1 MIQVCLNEQNVIF
14 QGEFTVLRIIE
25 ILWVFFQI
33 LKKRK
38 TYVEA
43 SSGDVDSSLFKSMIP
58 LGRMGASLG

>member
-1 MIQVCLNEQNVIF
+1 MIQVCLNEENVIF
-14 QGEFTVLRIIE
+14 QGEFTVLSIIE

-43 SSGDVDSSLFKSMIP
+43 SSGDVDSSLFKCMIP
-58 LGRMGASLG
+58 LGRMGASWG